1 VIPSGAAQPI
11 EVVDP
16 DVAREQARD
25 ILSGARY
32 ESGDAVPRPLRGPL
46 EWLGDRLR
54 PLWEWLADVA
64 SAVPWPVW
72 VALAVAIVAAI
83 VWALVCANE
92 RRRLA
97 GARHEGVEAGERP
110 DPAVLEAEAER
121 AERAGDLARAVR
133 LRFRAGL
140 LRLDLQGTTDA
151 SASTT
156 NTEVRATVDSATF
169 DTLSESFEEIA
180 YRERAATGDDTTH
193 SRNDWPRVLEEAR
206 RR

>member
-1 VIPSGAAQPI
+1 MIPS

-16 DVAREQARD
+16 DVAREQARE

-32 ESGDAVPRPLRGPL
+32 ETGDSVPRPLRGPL

-54 PLWEWLADVA
+54 PVWEWLADVA

-72 VALAVAIVAAI
+72 VSLAMAIVAAI
-83 VWALVCANE
+83 VWAIVRANE
-92 RRRLA
+92 RRRLTA
-97 GARHEGVEAGERP
+97 ARHEAVAAGERP
-110 DPAVLEAEAER
+110 DPAALEAEADR

-140 LRLDLQGTTDA
+140 LRLDIQGTTDA

-156 NTEVRATVDSATF
+156 NTDVRATLDSATF

-180 YRERAATGDDTTH
+180 YNERAATGDDTTH
-193 SRNDWPRVLEEAR
+193 ARDDWPRVLEEAR